1 MSCWTTSRAHEA
13 GATPR
18 ADCAALVALRAYLA
32 GPDIFLPDADQWAA
46 RKKSICANHGL
57 VGISPLDHPSD
68 EPPDWTA
75 LPDWRRIAARN
86 EALIRSCALMIANL
100 TPFRGPSADVGTVYE
115 VGFMRALGRPVFGYA
130 TTATPFT
137 QRTLDFAAA
146 HGGATTGTDGF
157 RRDADG
163 MLIEQFG
170 LFDNLMI
177 EAGIL
182 GSGGVLV
189 VEEIPAAQRWTDLS
203 VFERCV
209 RAAAAACVPPA

>member
-1 MSCWTTSRAHEA
+1 M
-13 GATPR
+13 
-18 ADCAALVALRAYLA
+18 RAYLA
-32 GPDIFLPDADQWAA
+32 GPDIFLPDAGQWAEC
-46 RKKSICANHGL
+46 KKKICAHHGL
-57 VGISPLDHPSD
+57 VGISPLDHPSG
-68 EPPDWTA
+68 EPPGWTA
-75 LPDWRRIAARN
+75 LPDWRRIASRN

-115 VGFMRALGRPVFGYA
+115 IGFMRALGRPVYGYA

-146 HGGATTGTDGF
+146 HGGATAGADGF

-163 MLIEQFG
+163 MVIEQFD

-189 VEEIPAAQRWTDLS
+189 VEEIPPAQRWTDLT

-209 RAAAAACVPPA
+209 RAAAAAACAQPPGS

>member
-1 MSCWTTSRAHEA
+1 
-13 GATPR
+13 
-18 ADCAALVALRAYLA
+18 VRAYLA
-32 GPDIFLPDADQWAA
+32 GPDIFLPDADQWVEQ
-46 RKKSICANHGL
+46 KKKVCVRHGL
-57 VGISPLDHPSD
+57 IGVSPLDD
-68 EPPDWTA
+68 PPDDPPGWAA

-115 VGFMRALGRPVFGYA
+115 VGFMRVLGRPVYGYA

-137 QRTLDFAAA
+137 QRTLDYAAA
-146 HGGATTGTDGF
+146 HGGATTGADGF
-157 RRDADG
+157 RRDANG
-163 MLIEQFG
+163 MSIEQFG

-177 EAGIL
+177 EAGVL
-182 GSGGVLV
+182 SSGGLLV

-209 RAAAAACVPPA
+209 RAAAAACAQPAPD